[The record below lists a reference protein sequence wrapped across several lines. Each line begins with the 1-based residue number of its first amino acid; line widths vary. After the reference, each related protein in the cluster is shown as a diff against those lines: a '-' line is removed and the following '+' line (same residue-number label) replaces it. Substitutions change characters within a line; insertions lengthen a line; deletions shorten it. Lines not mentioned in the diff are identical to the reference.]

1 MKVNSEKRTPGWL
14 TLLVGVALTV
24 FLYSPVTTVMDT
36 QLDSSNYASYTYFAA
51 HHFQYGPEVVP
62 MSGPYGYV
70 MYGSVYNGLLFW
82 PRLIVQLLC
91 TGIFAALILWFFHQ
105 CRDSGWRWLW
115 LALILFLCPVLDDLP
130 FENLECFLD

>member
-1 MKVNSEKRTPGWL
+1 MTMLPTSFGFRRFPAWLRSPGLWTVL
-14 TLLVGVALTV
+14 AGLALTV
-24 FLYSPVTTVMDT
+24 FLYSPVSTVMDT

-82 PRLIVQLLC
+82 PRLIAQLLC
-91 TGIFAALILWFFHQ
+91 CAGAFATLVALVFPPVPRL
-105 CRDSGWRWLW
+105 RLAVASGWG
-115 LALILFLCPVLDDLP
+115 
-130 FENLECFLD
+130 